1 MASATQ
7 YDVIIV
13 GGGTAGLVLA
23 NRLSEDSSVSVL
35 VIEAGANAAADP
47 RIVVPALFNA
57 VQGTELDWSYA
68 TTPQKNLNGRI
79 IGHPQGKVLGGSS
92 AINAEALIPPSA
104 SDINAW
110 EKLGNAG
117 WNYQTLKPYL
127 DKYFTLSRPD
137 KATAEHL
144 HLSWLPADLS
154 RFSGPVKASFAGAK
168 EDPLSSAWVETF
180 ESLKHPLTS
189 NPFDGKSIG
198 AYNGAST
205 IDAAS
210 KTRSYSNSAYYLPV
224 ADRTNLHLLSSAI
237 VSRILFNPTKGKL
250 GLKATAVE
258 YIQNGTL
265 QRVNAT
271 KEIIISAGAFN
282 SPKILELSGVGDP
295 AILEPKG
302 IAVKIHN
309 KYVGTN
315 LQDHLLNGISYEVK
329 DGIATADNMLRGDQA
344 TIEAAMAAYEAN
356 KTGPFTSSGIS
367 SFAYL
372 PPPDF
377 VNGKNSEDRNKILNA
392 LTQKRGTHPLD
403 SHRYSR
409 LRELVSNL
417 DEGTA
422 QYFLFAAQ
430 SNVAGRNTTGG
441 IAEGLQPGNFITLV
455 TALSHP
461 LSTGTVHISSS
472 DALAKP
478 IIDHKYLSDSLDLEL
493 HARQVRY
500 LETLATA
507 KPMAALLKPGGK
519 RNHPDAFIGD
529 DLEKAKKFSAVG
541 GSTNWHSS
549 GTCAMAPKESGGVVD
564 AQFRVYGTEGLRVVD
579 ASVFPFVPQSNLQSM
594 VYAVAERAAD
604 IVKDSLRRSY

>member
-1 MASATQ
+1 MAIATR

-23 NRLSEDSSVSVL
+23 NRLSEDASVSVL

-47 RIVVPALFNA
+47 RIVVPAMFNGA
-57 VQGTELDWSYA
+57 QGTELDWSFA

-79 IGHPQGKVLGGSS
+79 IGHPQGKALGGSS

-110 EKLGNAG
+110 EKLGNSG
-117 WNYQTLKPYL
+117 WNYQTMKPYL
-127 DKYFTLSRPD
+127 DKYFTLTRPD
-137 KATAEHL
+137 NATAEHL
-144 HLSWLPADLS
+144 HLSWLPADLG
-154 RFSGPVKASFAGAK
+154 RFSGPVHASFTGAQG
-168 EDPLSSAWVETF
+168 DPLSSAWVETF
-180 ESLKHPLTS
+180 ENLGHPLTS
-189 NPFDGKSIG
+189 SPFDGKSIG

-224 ADRTNLHLLSSAI
+224 ANRPNLHLLTGAI
-237 VSRILFNPTKGKL
+237 VKRILFNPTG
-250 GLKATAVE
+250 GSQGIKATAVE
-258 YIQNGTL
+258 YVQNGTV
-265 QRVNAT
+265 QSVNAT
-271 KEIIISAGAFN
+271 KEIIVSAGAFN

-295 AILEPKG
+295 AILKPLG
-302 IAVKIHN
+302 IAVKIDN

-329 DGIATADNMLRGDQA
+329 EGIATADNLLRGDQA
-344 TIEAAMAAYEAN
+344 TIAAAMEAYEVN
-356 KTGPFTSSGIS
+356 KTGVFTSSGIS

-372 PPPDF
+372 PPADF
-377 VNGKNSEDRNKILNA
+377 LNGKNSEARNKFLNA
-392 LTQKRGTHPLD
+392 LSVKRGAHPLD
-403 SHRYSR
+403 SQRYSR

-441 IAEGLQPGNFITLV
+441 IAEGLQPGNYITLV

-461 LSTGTVHISSS
+461 LSTGTVHIGSS
-472 DALAKP
+472 DVMEKP
-478 IIDHKYLSDSLDLEL
+478 IIDHKYLSDPLDVEL
-493 HARQVRY
+493 QARQVRY
-500 LETLATA
+500 LETLAA
-507 KPMAALLKPGGK
+507 AEPMASLLKPGGR
-519 RNHPDAFIGD
+519 RNHPDAFIGN
-529 DLEKAKKFSAVG
+529 DLEKAKKFVAVG

-549 GTCAMAPKESGGVVD
+549 GTCAMAPKQSGGVVD
-564 AQFRVYGTEGLRVVD
+564 AQFNVYGVQGLRVVD
-579 ASVFPFVPQSNLQSM
+579 ASIFPLIPQSNLQGM
-594 VYAVAERAAD
+594 LYAVAERAAD
-604 IVKDSLRRSY
+604 IVKKSLRSSS

>member
-1 MASATQ
+1 
-7 YDVIIV
+7 
-13 GGGTAGLVLA
+13 
-23 NRLSEDSSVSVL
+23 
-35 VIEAGANAAADP
+35 
-47 RIVVPALFNA
+47 
-57 VQGTELDWSYA
+57 
-68 TTPQKNLNGRI
+68 
-79 IGHPQGKVLGGSS
+79 
-92 AINAEALIPPSA
+92 
-104 SDINAW
+104 
-110 EKLGNAG
+110 
-117 WNYQTLKPYL
+117 LKPYL
-127 DKYFTLSRPD
+127 DKYFTLTRPD
-137 KATAEHL
+137 NATAAHL
-144 HLSWLPADLS
+144 HLSWLPADLN
-154 RFSGPVKASFAGAK
+154 RFSGPVKASFVGAK

-180 ESLKHPLTS
+180 ENLKHPLTS

-198 AYNGAST
+198 AYSGAST

-224 ADRTNLHLLSSAI
+224 ANRTNIHLLTGAT
-237 VSRILFNPTKGKL
+237 VKRILFDTTEGRM

-265 QRVNAT
+265 QCVNTT

-302 IAVKIHN
+302 IAVKIDN

-329 DGIATADNMLRGDQA
+329 DGIATADNLLRGDQA
-344 TIEAAMAAYEAN
+344 TIEGAMEAYEVN
-356 KTGPFTSSGIS
+356 KTGPFTSSGIT

-372 PPPDF
+372 PPADF
-377 VNGKNSEDRNKILNA
+377 LNGNNSEARNEMLNA
-392 LTQKRGTHPLD
+392 LSKKQGTHPLD
-403 SHRYSR
+403 FQRYSR
-409 LRELVSNL
+409 LHELLSNL

-472 DALAKP
+472 DAMAKP
-478 IIDHKYLSDSLDLEL
+478 IIDHKYLSDPLDLEL

-500 LETLATA
+500 LENLAA
-507 KPMAALLKPGGK
+507 AEPMASLLKPGGR
-519 RNHPDAFIGD
+519 RNHPDAFVGN
-529 DLEKAKKFSAVG
+529 DLEKAKKFAAVG

-549 GTCAMAPKESGGVVD
+549 GTCAMAPKQSGGVVD
-564 AQFRVYGTEGLRVVD
+564 AQFHVYGVEGLRVVD
-579 ASVFPFVPQSNLQSM
+579 ASVFPLVPQSNLQGM

-604 IVKDSLRRSY
+604 IVKESLRSSR